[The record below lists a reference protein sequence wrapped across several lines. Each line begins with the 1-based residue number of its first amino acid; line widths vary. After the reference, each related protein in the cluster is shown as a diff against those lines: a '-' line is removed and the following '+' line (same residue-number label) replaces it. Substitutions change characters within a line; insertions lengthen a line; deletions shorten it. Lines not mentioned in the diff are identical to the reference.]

1 MSKTLQAVSTRAL
14 HTPGQAFNIDIQ
26 TIRSNARKHVMD
38 GAQTAGYG
46 ADSAVV
52 IQHLN
57 AALATEIVCSL
68 RYKRHYFTA
77 TGLNSQAI
85 AEEFNI
91 HAQEEQAHADLIA
104 ERIVQL
110 GGEPDFAPDSLV
122 SRSHADYVPCT
133 DLQEMIKENL
143 VAERIAIDVYHE
155 LISYIG
161 ENDSTTRRML
171 EGILATEEEH
181 ADELADWLKRT

>member
-1 MSKTLQAVSTRAL
+1 MSNTLQAV
-14 HTPGQAFNIDIQ
+14 HTADEAFKIDIQ
-26 TIRSNARKHVMD
+26 AIRNSARKHVMD
-38 GAQTAGYG
+38 GAQTAGYS
-46 ADSAVV
+46 ADSEIV
-52 IQHLN
+52 IKHLN

-68 RYKRHYFTA
+68 RYKRHYYTA
-77 TGLNSQAI
+77 TGLNSKAI

-110 GGEPDFAPDSLV
+110 GGDPDFAPDSLV

-155 LISYIG
+155 LITYIG
-161 ENDSTTRRML
+161 ESDSTTRRLL

>member
-1 MSKTLQAVSTRAL
+1 MNMPQPLY
-14 HTPGQAFNIDIQ
+14 TPGEAFNLDIEA
-26 TIRSNARKHVMD
+26 IRANARRNVTEGAHTD
-38 GAQTAGYG
+38 GYTGDAET
-46 ADSAVV
+46 V

-77 TGLNSQAI
+77 KGLSSRSI
-85 AEEFNI
+85 AEEFNV
-91 HAQEEQAHADLIA
+91 HAQEEQGHADLIA

-110 GGEPDFAPDSLV
+110 GGEPDFSPDSLV
-122 SRSHADYVPCT
+122 SRSHADYVPCN

-143 VAERIAIDVYHE
+143 VAERIAIDVYRE
-155 LISYIG
+155 FIQYIG
-161 ENDSTTRRML
+161 DKDPTTRCML

-181 ADELADWLKRT
+181 ADELADWLQRT